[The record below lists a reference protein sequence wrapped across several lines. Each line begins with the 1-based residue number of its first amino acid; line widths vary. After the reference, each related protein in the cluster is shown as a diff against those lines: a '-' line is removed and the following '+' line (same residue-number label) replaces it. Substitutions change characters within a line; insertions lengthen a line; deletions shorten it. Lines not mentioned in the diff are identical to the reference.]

1 MRTEIFY
8 SPKFLIIMENVIL
21 RQANLDWSVRTEKLV
36 AAHSGLETDSIAV
49 IREGRNLIQPDGN
62 LKIENDVILGVH
74 SSSYVAL
81 QNTEMM
87 EILDRVSGQMG
98 LPLHK
103 GGYFGNGEKVYIQ
116 LKTQDKTLGRDM
128 VKGYLTCVNSFDGST
143 SLAFG
148 HSNLTISCQNTF
160 FANYREMANKVRHTM
175 NMHTR
180 IDLLCIQIEG
190 VLQMEQ
196 KIFTQIERMSETRIT
211 PKVKEL
217 ALSKLLNLSKEE
229 TLADLSTLTTQKKN
243 LLSSLEVSING
254 EINGWGNG
262 LAKGDNL
269 WGFFSGITHY
279 TTHNLK
285 GDANENKLFGRFG
298 NRERE
303 VFADMGE
310 LVMG

>member
-1 MRTEIFY
+1 MDK
-8 SPKFLIIMENVIL
+8 SIL
-21 RQANLDWSVRTEKLV
+21 EKANLNWNVRTERLV
-36 AAHSGLETDSIAV
+36 TAESNIITDNSAI
-49 IREGRNLIQPDGN
+49 IREDKN
-62 LKIENDVILGVH
+62 VILGVH

-81 QNTEMM
+81 QNSEMM
-87 EILDRVSGQMG
+87 DILDRVSGKMG

-116 LKTQDKTLGRDM
+116 LKTEDMNLGNDQI
-128 VKGYLTCVNSFDGST
+128 KGYLTCVNSFDGST

-180 IDLLCIQIEG
+180 IDLLCTQIEG
-190 VLQMEQ
+190 VLQAEQ
-196 KIFTQIERMSETRIT
+196 KIFKQITRMSEVKIDQ
-211 PKVKEL
+211 KVRDLVMAKM
-217 ALSKLLNLSKEE
+217 LNLQGEE
-229 TLADLSTLTTQKKN
+229 RLADLTTLSTQKRN
-243 LLSSLEVSING
+243 LLSAMEVSVNG
-254 EINGWGNG
+254 EITT
-262 LAKGDNL
+262 KGDNI
-269 WGFFSGITHY
+269 WGLFSGITHY

-303 VFADMGE
+303 VFAE
-310 LVMG
+310 LGQLVS

>member
-1 MRTEIFY
+1 MDK
-8 SPKFLIIMENVIL
+8 SIL
-21 RQANLDWSVRTEKLV
+21 EKANLNWNVRTERLV
-36 AAHSGLETDSIAV
+36 TAESNIITDNSAI
-49 IREGRNLIQPDGN
+49 IREDKN
-62 LKIENDVILGVH
+62 VILGVH

-81 QNTEMM
+81 QNSEMM
-87 EILDRVSGQMG
+87 DILDRISGKMG

-116 LKTQDKTLGRDM
+116 LKTEDMNLGNDQI
-128 VKGYLTCVNSFDGST
+128 KGYLTCVNSFDGST

-180 IDLLCIQIEG
+180 IDLLCTQIEG
-190 VLQMEQ
+190 VLQAEQ
-196 KIFTQIERMSETRIT
+196 KIFKQITRMSEVKIDQ
-211 PKVKEL
+211 KVRDLVMTKM
-217 ALSKLLNLSKEE
+217 LNLQGEE
-229 TLADLSTLTTQKKN
+229 RLADLTTLSTQKRN
-243 LLSSLEVSING
+243 LLSAIEVSVNG
-254 EINGWGNG
+254 EMTT
-262 LAKGDNL
+262 KGDNI
-269 WGFFSGITHY
+269 WGLFSGITHY

-303 VFADMGE
+303 VFADLGK
-310 LVMG
+310 LVTA

>member
-1 MRTEIFY
+1 
-8 SPKFLIIMENVIL
+8 MEQTIL
-21 RQANLDWSVRTEKLV
+21 QKANLDWSVRTEKLV
-36 AAHSGLETDSIAV
+36 TADTNLATDNIALV
-49 IREGRNLIQPDGN
+49 RND
-62 LKIENDVILGVH
+62 KDVILGVH

-81 QNTEMM
+81 QNSEMM
-87 EILDRVSGQMG
+87 DILDRISGKMG

-116 LKTQDKTLGRDM
+116 LKTEDKRLGNDQI
-128 VKGYLTCVNSFDGST
+128 KGYLTCVNSFDGST

-180 IDLLCIQIEG
+180 IDLLCLQIEG
-190 VLQMEQ
+190 VLQAEQ
-196 KIFTQIERMSETRIT
+196 KIFTQIERMSEIKIDQKVRDLVMTRM
-211 PKVKEL
+211 
-217 ALSKLLNLSKEE
+217 LNLQGEE
-229 TLADLSTLTTQKKN
+229 RLADLTTLSTQKRN
-243 LLSSLEVSING
+243 LLSSIEVSVNG
-254 EINGWGNG
+254 EMFGTDGHI
-262 LAKGDNL
+262 AKGDNL
-269 WGFFSGITHY
+269 WGLFSGITHY

-303 VFADMGE
+303 VFAELGH
-310 LVMG
+310 LVMA